1 MKILIIG
8 NGYIGS
14 RCAQE
19 WGNEAILS
27 DKIINSTEDAT
38 DILEKFCPDA
48 VLNAAGIVGKPN
60 VDWCEANQLETIKGN
75 TLLPLI
81 IASACAQKNIYLLHI
96 GSGCIFYG
104 QSPEPKG
111 WKETDF
117 ANPEVVYTKSKYA
130 ADLALMNLSNVGI
143 ARIRMPIDSLPY
155 RGNLIDKL
163 AAYKQVIDVENS
175 VTVIEDMIKIFYQLL
190 SKRARGI
197 FHVTN
202 PGSIKHKEIL
212 NLYRELVDPQ
222 HENSWINEADLVN
235 LGLAVKKRSS
245 NILQSKNLADL
256 GIAMR
261 PIKEALRQTLIDYA
275 KNRRSDS

>member
-1 MKILIIG
+1 M
-8 NGYIGS
+8 
-14 RCAQE
+14 
-19 WGNEAILS
+19 
-27 DKIINSTEDAT
+27 
-38 DILEKFCPDA
+38 
-48 VLNAAGIVGKPN
+48 
-60 VDWCEANQLETIKGN
+60 ETIKGN
-75 TLLPLI
+75 TLLPLM
-81 IASACAQKNIYLLHI
+81 IASACAKKDVYLLHI

-130 ADLALMNLSNVGI
+130 ADLALMNLPNVGI
-143 ARIRMPIDSLPY
+143 ARIRMPIDNLPY

-163 AAYKQVIDVENS
+163 TAYKQVVDVENS
-175 VTVIEDMIKIFYQLL
+175 VTIIGDMIKVFYQLL
-190 SKRARGI
+190 TKRAGGI

-202 PGSIKHKEIL
+202 PGSIRHKEIL
-212 NLYRELVDPQ
+212 DLYRELIDPQ
-222 HENSWINEADLVN
+222 HENSWINEADLVD

-256 GIAMR
+256 GITMR

-275 KNRRSDS
+275 KNKRSDS